1 MKGLAVR
8 DVERK
13 ATVEGVKKIG
23 KRKAVFPGVLVY
35 ACMMY
40 VCMYVAKRKG
50 KMYRG

>member
-1 MKGLAVR
+1 LVVR

-13 ATVEGVKKIG
+13 AIVEGVKKIG

-40 VCMYVAKRKG
+40 VAKRKG